1 MSDLSVFFA
10 QNVAGEVTEEVAV
23 SARFRN
29 KDGSAVLW
37 KLRSMTEDEN
47 EQCRKAA
54 TRRVKGKNG
63 QYTQETN
70 TEDYLANLVSSSVV
84 FPDLK
89 NPDLQRSYG
98 VLGAESLLRKM
109 LLPGEYVELVQH
121 VQRLNGFDQDVNEL
135 VEQVKKLIQEGDG
148 EANYAYYALHELRI
162 LPHELTAMSRRERAA
177 IYAMIDVRVEQERKE
192 RKKMKK

>member
-135 VEQVKKLIQEGDG
+135 VEQVK
-148 EANYAYYALHELRI
+148 N
-162 LPHELTAMSRRERAA
+162 
-177 IYAMIDVRVEQERKE
+177 
-192 RKKMKK
+192 